1 MIDTSKPQAQ
11 AERTELIVQLQAVT
25 KQYASE
31 AGPVAVLRGIDLCV
45 APGETIM
52 LKGVSGSGKS
62 TLLHILGAIDK
73 PTSGAV
79 QICGEDCNALNN
91 RAQTAFRAQ
100 RLGFVFQFFNL
111 IPTLTAS
118 ENVVA
123 ALDPLGGPRKAR
135 EQAAVLALQ
144 AVGLGEHVSKYPSQ
158 LSGGQQQRVAIARAM
173 VKRPTLIL
181 ADEPTGALD
190 GATAHQVLQ
199 CLKNMQRDTGCAL
212 IIATHDPIVK
222 DYADRIYRLESGQL
236 EEET

>member
-11 AERTELIVQLQAVT
+11 AEPTEFIVQLHAVT

-31 AGPVAVLRGIDLCV
+31 AGPVPVLRGIDLCV

-79 QICGEDCNALNN
+79 QICGEDLSVLNN
-91 RAQTAFRAQ
+91 QAQTTFRAQ

-123 ALDPLGGPRKAR
+123 AVDPLGGPRKAR
-135 EQAAVLALQ
+135 EQSAVLAL
-144 AVGLGEHVSKYPSQ
+144 KP
-158 LSGGQQQRVAIARAM
+158 
-173 VKRPTLIL
+173 
-181 ADEPTGALD
+181 
-190 GATAHQVLQ
+190 
-199 CLKNMQRDTGCAL
+199 
-212 IIATHDPIVK
+212 
-222 DYADRIYRLESGQL
+222 
-236 EEET
+236 

>member
-1 MIDTSKPQAQ
+1 MIDISNSQAQ
-11 AERTELIVQLQAVT
+11 AARTEPIVQLHAVT

-31 AGPVAVLRGIDLCV
+31 AGPIPVLRGINLCV
-45 APGETIM
+45 APSETIM

-73 PTSGAV
+73 PTSGTV
-79 QICGEDCNALNN
+79 QICGEDLSTLNS
-91 RAQTAFRAQ
+91 RAQTAFRAK

-135 EQAAVLALQ
+135 EQSAVLALQ
-144 AVGLGEHVSKYPSQ
+144 AVGLSEYVTKYPSQ

-190 GATAHQVLQ
+190 STTAHQVLQ
-199 CLKNMQRDTGCAL
+199 CLKNMQRDTGCVL
-212 IIATHDPIVK
+212 IIATHDSIVQE
-222 DYADRIYRLESGQL
+222 YADRVYRLDSGQL